1 MTEVRMPPGPRS
13 RVRCAMRIMSD
24 PVTAAREWKAA
35 YGKTFTLPMLPFD
48 WFVTSEPELVRA
60 IHANHDHGLF
70 YAGVNEN
77 IDPLFGPR
85 SLLRLADEAHNRERK
100 LMMPPFHGER
110 MRGWAR
116 TIQGIA
122 RRAFAPGP
130 DANASIRAMDRARRA
145 TLEVILRLVF
155 GVRDEARVAA
165 FQASIEAWA
174 AAIQP
179 SFIFIPVLARDWLG
193 LSPYARY
200 RKLSER
206 VDEMLYE
213 QIAAVRTQPP
223 ADDVLS
229 MLVHARYDDG
239 TGMDDVSLRDNLRT
253 LLFAGHDTT
262 AIILSWALW
271 FVHRNPAILARLRE
285 ELDAL
290 PPDAEPDALTRIS
303 YLNAVVDE
311 TLRIRPIN
319 SETQRRLA
327 KPWQLGEWHIPA
339 GVTVCIN
346 QTLLH
351 FDPDLWD
358 QPEQFNPERFMGQPP
373 SASIYAP
380 FGGGNRRCLGA
391 TFARYEAAVVLG
403 TVVREYEFEMLD
415 DEIEWKRGT
424 LILEPMSGV
433 NIRVRPRALTRAA
446 A

>member
-1 MTEVRMPPGPRS
+1 MPEVMMPPGPRG
-13 RVRCAMRIMSD
+13 RVRCAMRIMKD
-24 PVTAAREWKAA
+24 PIPAVREWRSL
-35 YGKTFTLPMLPFD
+35 YGKTFRLPMLPMD
-48 WFVTSEPELVRA
+48 WVVTCEPEFVRA

-77 IDPLFGPR
+77 IDPLFGPK

-110 MRGWAR
+110 MRGWAKS
-116 TIQGIA
+116 IA
-122 RRAFAPGP
+122 DIGRNAFAVGTDP
-130 DANASIRAMDRARRA
+130 IRALDITRHT

-155 GVRDEARVAA
+155 GVRDDARVAA
-165 FQASIEAWA
+165 FQQAIEAWA
-174 AAIQP
+174 ASIDP
-179 SFIFIPVLARDWLG
+179 SFIFLPVLAHDWLG

-206 VDEMLYE
+206 VDVMLYE
-213 QIAAVRTQPP
+213 QIAAVRAAPP
-223 ADDVLS
+223 SDDVLS

-271 FVHRNPAILARLRE
+271 FVHRNPAVLTRLRS

-290 PPDAEPDALTRIS
+290 GSDVEPDALSRIS

-319 SETQRRLA
+319 PETQRRLA
-327 KPWQLGEWHIPA
+327 KPWKLGEWQLPT
-339 GVTVCIN
+339 GVTVCVN
-346 QTLLH
+346 QVLLH
-351 FDPDLWD
+351 FDPELWD
-358 QPEQFNPERFMGQPP
+358 RPEAFDPERFMGQPP

-391 TFARYEAAVVLG
+391 TFARYEAAIVLG
-403 TVVREYEFEMLD
+403 TILREYEFELLD
-415 DEIEWKRGT
+415 QDIEWKRGT
-424 LILEPMSGV
+424 LILEPIGGV
-433 NIRVRPRALTRAA
+433 NMRVRARDRARAA

>member
-1 MTEVRMPPGPRS
+1 
-13 RVRCAMRIMSD
+13 MRIMND
-24 PVTAAREWKAA
+24 PVAAAREWRAK
-35 YGKTFTLPMLPFD
+35 YGKTFRLPMMPFD
-48 WFVTSEPELVRA
+48 WVVTCDPELVRA

-110 MRGWAR
+110 MRGWAKTMADIGR
-116 TIQGIA
+116 N
-122 RRAFAPGP
+122 AFAVGADPV
-130 DANASIRAMDRARRA
+130 RAMDRTRHV

-155 GVRDEARVAA
+155 GIRDDARVAA
-165 FQASIEAWA
+165 FQGAIEAWA
-174 AAIQP
+174 ESITP
-179 SFIFIPVLARDWLG
+179 SFIFLPMLARDWLG

-206 VDEMLYE
+206 VDAMLYE
-213 QIAAVRTQPP
+213 QITAVRAAPP
-223 ADDVLS
+223 SDDVLS

-262 AIILSWALW
+262 AITLSWALW
-271 FVHRNPAILARLRE
+271 FVHRNPAVLARLRG

-290 PPDAEPDALTRIS
+290 APDAEPDALSRIP
-303 YLNAVVDE
+303 YLAAVIDE
-311 TLRIRPIN
+311 TLRMRPIN

-327 KPWQLGEWHIPA
+327 KPWKLGEWQLPA

-351 FDPDLWD
+351 YEPELWD
-358 QPEQFNPERFMGQPP
+358 RPEQFDPERFIGQPP
-373 SASIYAP
+373 SAAIYNP

-403 TVVREYEFEMLD
+403 TILREYEFELLD
-415 DEIEWKRGT
+415 QDVEWKRGT
-424 LILEPMSGV
+424 LILEPIGGV
-433 NIRVRPRALTRAA
+433 NLRVRPRERARAA

>member
-1 MTEVRMPPGPRS
+1 MK
-13 RVRCAMRIMSD
+13 D
-24 PVTAAREWKAA
+24 PVAAAREWRDT
-35 YGKTFTLPMLPFD
+35 YGKTFRLPMLPFD
-48 WFVTSEPELVRA
+48 WVVTCEPELVRA
-60 IHANHDHGLF
+60 IHANHDNGLF

-110 MRGWAR
+110 MRTWAR
-116 TIQGIA
+116 TMADIG
-122 RRAFAPGP
+122 RKAFVPEA
-130 DANASIRAMDRARRA
+130 DASQPIRALDRARQA

-155 GVRDEARVAA
+155 GVRDDDRVAT
-165 FQASIEAWA
+165 FQHAIEAWA
-174 AAIQP
+174 ASIDPA
-179 SFIFIPVLARDWLG
+179 FIFLPMLARDWLG

-206 VDEMLYE
+206 VDAMLFE
-213 QIAAVRTQPP
+213 QIAAVRAQSQS
-223 ADDVLS
+223 DDVLS

-262 AIILSWALW
+262 AITLAWALW
-271 FVHRNPAILARLRE
+271 FVHRHPHVLARLRN

-290 PPDAEPDALTRIS
+290 APDTEPEALSRIS
-303 YLNAVVDE
+303 YLSAVVDE
-311 TLRIRPIN
+311 TLRMRPIN

-327 KPWQLGEWHIPA
+327 KPWTLGEWQIPA

-358 QPEQFNPERFMGQPP
+358 RPDEFEPERFMGQPP
-373 SASIYAP
+373 SAAIYAP

-403 TVVREYEFEMLD
+403 TILREYEFEMLD
-415 DEIEWKRGT
+415 QTVEWKRGT
-424 LILEPMSGV
+424 LILEPMGGV
-433 NIRVRPRALTRAA
+433 NIRVRARTPARAA